1 MAPKKGTC
9 KTPAKKKATR
19 KKTPSKKTAAKR
31 GRPSG
36 FSKVKMEQVEMLAK
50 AGWTDEQM
58 AKFYGVTRVTWFNW
72 KKAHPDFFNALKDWK
87 LEADRQVEKSLYQRA
102 IGCETVEQRVVGTG
116 ENAEVMDLI
125 KQHPPDTTACIFWLK
140 NRIPSEWRDAK
151 DFNYQIQQMDDEQLR
166 QAFVQ
171 ELRAA
176 GAEGVDLADLLGE
189 LNPGGVH

>member
-19 KKTPSKKTAAKR
+19 KKAPSKKTAAKR

-58 AKFYGVTRVTWFNW
+58 AKFYGVTRQTWFNW
-72 KKAHPDFFNALKDWK
+72 KAAHPEFFDALKDWK
-87 LEADRQVEKSLYQRA
+87 LEADHQVEKSLYQRA

-140 NRIPSEWRDAK
+140 NRIPGEWRDAK
-151 DFNYQIQQMDDEQLR
+151 DFNYQIQKMDDEQLR

-176 GAEGVDLADLLGE
+176 GAEGVDLAELLGE